1 MLIYVKTNKMKF
13 TENEI
18 KNIVI
23 DYKNGMTP
31 KELSEKY
38 KRNSGTIIGKLQSLG
53 IFVSTK
59 YRFTEED
66 IAYLREHYP
75 KDDIQEIMK
84 HFPKSTKQSI
94 HSICSRYNIQSKQ
107 REECKWTKNEL
118 EIIEKY
124 YYSKS
129 LEEIYNMIGGRHT
142 MDAIQSK
149 ALKFFGYSKSRD
161 WTEDEDKI
169 MIQYYSKEPVDS
181 ILKRLPNRTRNSV
194 INRARILNLT
204 SYIKVLTNWTEE
216 ETQYLI
222 ENWLDKSDKQLAKEI
237 GKSQKSI
244 KSKRYYLG
252 LSRTANHYN
261 KATYENLNKFLR
273 GNSQDW
279 KNKSMLNCNY
289 QCVLSGS
296 KDFAIHH
303 LYSFSRIVNEIIKEN
318 NFELKSSFSDY
329 TESELVFILE
339 KFNQKHSQYPLGV
352 CVRKDLH
359 DLFHKEYGQI
369 TTPNMWYEFV
379 EKYSKGEYT

>member
-1 MLIYVKTNKMKF
+1 MKF

-84 HFPKSTKQSI
+84 HFQKSTKQSI

-129 LEEIYNMIGGRHT
+129 LEEIIVELFLGAT
-142 MDAIQSK
+142 SISS
-149 ALKFFGYSKSRD
+149 AL
-161 WTEDEDKI
+161 
-169 MIQYYSKEPVDS
+169 
-181 ILKRLPNRTRNSV
+181 
-194 INRARILNLT
+194 
-204 SYIKVLTNWTEE
+204 
-216 ETQYLI
+216 
-222 ENWLDKSDKQLAKEI
+222 
-237 GKSQKSI
+237 
-244 KSKRYYLG
+244 
-252 LSRTANHYN
+252 
-261 KATYENLNKFLR
+261 
-273 GNSQDW
+273 
-279 KNKSMLNCNY
+279 
-289 QCVLSGS
+289 
-296 KDFAIHH
+296 
-303 LYSFSRIVNEIIKEN
+303 
-318 NFELKSSFSDY
+318 
-329 TESELVFILE
+329 
-339 KFNQKHSQYPLGV
+339 
-352 CVRKDLH
+352 
-359 DLFHKEYGQI
+359 
-369 TTPNMWYEFV
+369 
-379 EKYSKGEYT
+379 